1 MEVIKNKA
9 RWTIYS
15 AKCVKNYNIFND
27 NIYDQPDQYPCI
39 AIPQLI
45 SDINGTR
52 IKFNFVYK
60 KDCKK
65 LLKAL

>member
-1 MEVIKNKA
+1 MQIIKNKSK
-9 RWTIYS
+9 WSLYS
-15 AKCVKNYNIFND
+15 EKCIKYYNISND
-27 NIYDQPDQYPCI
+27 NIYDQPSEYPCI

-45 SDINGTR
+45 SDMNGSR

-60 KDCKK
+60 KDCQR